1 MGSFE
6 DLLARGTAWL
16 PPLVAVLVS
25 VGVLAGARQIL
36 IVKAQPQAINKR
48 VILRQLAMLVLTG
61 SCLVAVILTL
71 PVGDTARGQLLSLL
85 GLLATA
91 AVALSSTT
99 FVGNAMAGLML
110 HAVRHIRAGDF
121 IRVDEHFGRV
131 SEQGILHTDIQ
142 TEDRNLTTLPNLYLV
157 SNPVTV
163 VRSSG
168 TIVSAS
174 VSLGYDIQRKKI
186 ESLLT
191 QAAERAELK
200 DPFVQILELGDFSV
214 KYRVAGFLSEVKH
227 LITARSRLHMTM
239 LDSLHEGGVEIV
251 SPTFMTQ
258 RQIREGQSFIPLVRR
273 EEPLVSHVPDGEKEI
288 PEALMFDKAEE
299 AQSIDQA
306 RLQMK
311 LVVDKIAEIEKALN
325 EATDET
331 LKARLEAT
339 LDVLEQQRGHFEE
352 RLERMIVAAEQLK
365 TKG

>member
-1 MGSFE
+1 
-6 DLLARGTAWL
+6 
-16 PPLVAVLVS
+16 
-25 VGVLAGARQIL
+25 
-36 IVKAQPQAINKR
+36 
-48 VILRQLAMLVLTG
+48 
-61 SCLVAVILTL
+61 
-71 PVGDTARGQLLSLL
+71 
-85 GLLATA
+85 
-91 AVALSSTT
+91 
-99 FVGNAMAGLML
+99 
-110 HAVRHIRAGDF
+110 
-121 IRVDEHFGRV
+121 
-131 SEQGILHTDIQ
+131 
-142 TEDRNLTTLPNLYLV
+142 
-157 SNPVTV
+157 
-163 VRSSG
+163 
-168 TIVSAS
+168 